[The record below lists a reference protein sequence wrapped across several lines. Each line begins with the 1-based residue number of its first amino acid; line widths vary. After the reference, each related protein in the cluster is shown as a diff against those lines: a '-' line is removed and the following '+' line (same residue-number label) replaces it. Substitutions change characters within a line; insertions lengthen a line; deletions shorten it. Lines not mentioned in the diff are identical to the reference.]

1 LATEARELTARQRQQ
16 IVAQTRR
23 TEQVIGRKFRNA
35 MRKFFVGQAKRVTKG
50 YMDAGGY
57 LSAHADGEYKDPA
70 SQLLGV
76 NEDQAIVAASR
87 PYVLEMT
94 VAAINAAS
102 DLVGAPRVAAA
113 KALKEPDI
121 LGTDPTVLFLTDQ
134 SAQRVVQVNDAT
146 RRGVQRTIVKG
157 AAAGYSD
164 YEIAYGSTRT
174 RKDGFRP
181 LKGMV
186 ERLYHGRPECIARTE
201 LAYSNNGAALHRY
214 SQWGQD
220 MVEVSDG
227 PGCALTHHVQGLRPG
242 ESSSDDING
251 QKIAVKEANNWQV
264 AHPNC
269 RRVFL
274 PLRQVRKP
282 TTPPME
288 AEAFIT
294 RPLTRRQRGQIA
306 VDMARTRV
314 RKPSKPPAP
323 PQVIEQVVA
332 PPPPPPIDTVTPRTT
347 TFVEAKTLR
356 EAEEFAVNAGLAL
369 EADYTGFTVYGA
381 NQANRALFDVTRRYK
396 TVPLEQLKVEK
407 HLGRSAQSA
416 RADALW
422 THKGG
427 IVRLSSSELEPKF
440 SANALKRSRAGYTE
454 RRARALQR
462 IEELEEQN
470 RRRRGS
476 RTPTAASI
484 IKKNDV
490 EIEILKERDGRLRQ
504 YIIGDAAGAPD
515 GIYSSVVHEMGHI
528 VHGRAVRLQKLT
540 KPGLRGQEYYAPT
553 LGGMRDKEIYRR
565 LGGTSPNNATSVR
578 EGKIKKS
585 AKQEAWRLSEY
596 GGTDTKERFAE
607 AFTAVFTDTD
617 VEYLAPDIVDLVK
630 ELAKRASTWTPIRV
644 DRATGEVI

>member
-1 LATEARELTARQRQQ
+1 MTPQKWLLLLATEARELTARQRQQ

-35 MRKFFVGQAKRVTKG
+35 MRKFFVGQARRVTKG

-76 NEDQAIVAASR
+76 NEDTAIVAASR

-113 KALKEPDI
+113 KALKEQPDI

-174 RKDGFRP
+174 RKDGYRP

-186 ERLYHGRPECIARTE
+186 ERLYRGRPECIARTE
-201 LAYSNNGAALHRY
+201 LAYSNNGASLHRY

-288 AEAFIT
+288 REAFIT
-294 RPLTRRQRGQIA
+294 RPLTAAQRA
-306 VDMARTRV
+306 RVAREMALTRV
-314 RKPSKPPAP
+314 TAPPKPPAP
-323 PQVIEQVVA
+323 PQVIDEVVPTPA
-332 PPPPPPIDTVTPRTT
+332 PATG
-347 TFVEAKTLR
+347 FVEQASVHEAEQWAKDVGLANTVDYTGLDVAAANQWNRGMFDMIKGYKAAPLESVTTGGTKYVADAHGTKAGGRIRINKNWNQKETLAQSRRDNIKAIKETHEMNVREIPVLR
-356 EAEEFAVNAGLAL
+356 EA
-369 EADYTGFTVYGA
+369 
-381 NQANRALFDVTRRYK
+381 
-396 TVPLEQLKVEK
+396 
-407 HLGRSAQSA
+407 
-416 RADALW
+416 
-422 THKGG
+422 
-427 IVRLSSSELEPKF
+427 
-440 SANALKRSRAGYTE
+440 
-454 RRARALQR
+454 
-462 IEELEEQN
+462 IEELEKQKKAGAWGDKDSYAYFE
-470 RRRRGS
+470 
-476 RTPTAASI
+476 
-484 IKKNDV
+484 KNDD
-490 EIEILKERDGRLRQ
+490 LRLFKGRLKKAELDQNVTEFVVDGIEPVYDVAVHETAHVFQWR
-504 YIIGDAAGAPD
+504 YPGWSDAAKKPAIGWDDTRLVRLLGGPKNYKGGGYATAKVSAANKAEVLKLSR
-515 GIYSSVVHEMGHI
+515 YAATNTLEVFAESVVAYNAGLTNRMTPGMIEAVKDVLKQVPKWKTGMG
-528 VHGRAVRLQKLT
+528 
-540 KPGLRGQEYYAPT
+540 PT
-553 LGGMRDKEIYRR
+553 ERWE
-565 LGGTSPNNATSVR
+565 A
-578 EGKIKKS
+578 GK
-585 AKQEAWRLSEY
+585 
-596 GGTDTKERFAE
+596 
-607 AFTAVFTDTD
+607 
-617 VEYLAPDIVDLVK
+617 
-630 ELAKRASTWTPIRV
+630 
-644 DRATGEVI
+644 